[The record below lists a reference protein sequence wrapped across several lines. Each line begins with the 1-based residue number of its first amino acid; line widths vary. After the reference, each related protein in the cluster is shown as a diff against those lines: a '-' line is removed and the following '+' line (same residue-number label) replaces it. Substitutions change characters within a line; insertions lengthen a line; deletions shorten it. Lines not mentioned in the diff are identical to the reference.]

1 MSDVLPKETEMEI
14 FLFTPMQQPWFDLVI
29 AIFLPR
35 DMPRELGGQV
45 PCLHEHIYHQHG
57 MRAAAAR

>member
-1 MSDVLPKETEMEI
+1 MEI
-14 FLFTPMQQPWFDLVI
+14 FLFTAMQQQQSWFDLII

-57 MRAAAAR
+57 TRAAAAR